1 MIDPKTGAPVLFDR
15 IVCDVPCSSDAA
27 IRKIPEK
34 WSKWSTGD
42 GSALHPL
49 QIRILERGLQ
59 LLKVGGKISYSTC
72 SLNPIEDEA
81 VVASILKTFKGK
93 VELEKVQLPGFKFRQ
108 GISDWRVMVE
118 KIAETDSEGFFKEFA
133 RLEDLSGDY
142 TRRGIKDS
150 MFSNF
155 YDQEVKA

>member
-1 MIDPKTGAPVLFDR
+1 MLFDR

-93 VELEKVQLPGFKFRQ
+93 VELEKV
-108 GISDWRVMVE
+108 
-118 KIAETDSEGFFKEFA
+118 
-133 RLEDLSGDY
+133 
-142 TRRGIKDS
+142 
-150 MFSNF
+150 
-155 YDQEVKA
+155 